1 MTISTDTRKRGP
13 HAERRRAT
21 RQQILNS
28 AMEVVRTKSFQ
39 GATVFEVAKH
49 ADVTPGAVQHHF
61 ASKAD
66 LMMEIVD
73 EILRAGQDSLG
84 DTALPRKAPVLRARA
99 YVQKL
104 WSTVYEP
111 PRFLVAWSIYF
122 GCTTDTEAC
131 ARLAERRAELAKVLH
146 QGFVAQFPEL
156 AGARGIDS
164 FIDLVFSAL
173 RGIAIARL
181 FGPQDD
187 NCRAQLEQLAQ
198 TIRHRIERV
207 G

>member
-1 MTISTDTRKRGP
+1 MTISADTRKRGT

-21 RQQILNS
+21 RQQILDS

-49 ADVTPGAVQHHF
+49 ANVTPGAVQHHF
-61 ASKAD
+61 ASKGD

-73 EILRAGQDSLG
+73 EILRAGQGSLG
-84 DTALPRKAPVLRARA
+84 DTALSRKTPLVRSRA

-104 WSTVYEP
+104 WCTVYEP

-122 GCTTDTEAC
+122 GCAADTEAC
-131 ARLAERRAELAKVLH
+131 ARLAERRAELAKFLH
-146 QGFVAQFPEL
+146 QSFVAQFPEV

-164 FIDLVFSAL
+164 FIDFVFSAL

-187 NCRAQLEQLAQ
+187 NCRAQLDQLAQ
-198 TIRHRIERV
+198 TIRHRIEMA